1 MVQGRWNRWLIAVV
15 RETKPKIL
23 VEEADFLGRREVL
36 GGEGTELRW
45 LGDGRARFN
54 APCDHQKLGGWCC
67 MPRTRVW

>member
-45 LGDGRARFN
+45 LGDGDRSL
-54 APCDHQKLGGWCC
+54 PCE
-67 MPRTRVW
+67 V

>member
-1 MVQGRWNRWLIAVV
+1 MV

-45 LGDGRARFN
+45 LGDGDRSL
-54 APCDHQKLGGWCC
+54 PCEVLCALRPPKIRRLVLYASYEGVV
-67 MPRTRVW
+67 R

>member
-1 MVQGRWNRWLIAVV
+1 MV

-45 LGDGRARFN
+45 LGDGDRSLPVRGFMRLATT
-54 APCDHQKLGGWCC
+54 KK
-67 MPRTRVW
+67 